1 MPVLTEEELNE
12 LKTKIATSE
21 ENLANSI
28 TQKNKAQKK
37 AEDAQKQKSIFMILS
52 VLFFVLLIGTYALL
66 YTQPELLAVD
76 TGTSLAEDEMV
87 VKKEE
92 VNQYQSTITSL
103 EQELQQIKSR
113 GTHPLDLNEFY
124 AVQLGA
130 FKKFDTR
137 LSSASFSIVRNANFN
152 DFNLFTLGVFETKE
166 EAEKLK
172 NVVRQLN
179 FRDAFV
185 GQYKNGERINSK
197 F

>member
-1 MPVLTEEELNE
+1 MPVLTEAELNE
-12 LKTKIATSE
+12 LKAKIATSE
-21 ENLANSI
+21 ESLANSI
-28 TQKNKAQKK
+28 SQKNKAEKK
-37 AEDAQKQKSIFMILS
+37 AEESQKQKSVFMILS

-66 YTQPELLAVD
+66 YTQPDLLPVEIGTAVAD
-76 TGTSLAEDEMV
+76 DEVV
-87 VKKEE
+87 VKQDEI
-92 VNQYQSTITSL
+92 NQYQTTVTNL
-103 EQELQQIKSR
+103 EQELQAFKSR

-137 LSSASFSIVRNANFN
+137 LSSSSFSLVRNANFD

-166 EAEKLK
+166 EAEKLR

-185 GQYKNGERINSK
+185 GQYKNGERIKSK

>member
-37 AEDAQKQKSIFMILS
+37 AEDAQKQKSVFMILS